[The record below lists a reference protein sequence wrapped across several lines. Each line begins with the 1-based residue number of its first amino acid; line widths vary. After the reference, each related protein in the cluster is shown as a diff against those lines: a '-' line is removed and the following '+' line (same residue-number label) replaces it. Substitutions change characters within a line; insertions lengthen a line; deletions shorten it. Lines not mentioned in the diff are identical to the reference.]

1 MRVVVDTSV
10 FVSSFFGGY
19 PRQVIDLW
27 KRGEITLCLS
37 RQIVDEYVRVL
48 QSLGL
53 EEEELEEI
61 LALFARGVHC
71 LFTSKTPSLR
81 IIGEDP
87 ADDKFFECAVALK
100 AEYIVSGDAA
110 VVRVE
115 DYMGIKVTRPR
126 EFVRRRN
133 EPHDPI

>member
-1 MRVVVDTSV
+1 MRVVVDTNV

-27 KRGEITLCLS
+27 RQGEMTLCLS
-37 RQIVDEYVRVL
+37 KEIVDEYIRVL
-48 QSLGL
+48 QRLGL

-61 LALFARGVHC
+61 LSLFARGFHC

-81 IIGEDP
+81 IIDEDP
-87 ADDKFFECAVALK
+87 ADDKLFECAVALK
-100 AEYIVSGDAA
+100 AEYIISGDAA

-115 DYMGIKVTRPR
+115 NYMGIKVIGPK
-126 EFVRRRN
+126 EFTQKLGS
-133 EPHDPI
+133 

>member
-1 MRVVVDTSV
+1 MRVVVDTNV

-37 RQIVDEYVRVL
+37 KEIVDEYVRVL
-48 QSLGL
+48 QRLGL

-61 LALFARGVHC
+61 LSLFAQGFHC
-71 LFTSKTPSLR
+71 LFTSRTPRLS
-81 IIGEDP
+81 IIEEDP
-87 ADDKFFECAVALK
+87 ADDKLFECAVALK
-100 AEYIVSGDAA
+100 AGHIISGDAA

-115 DYMGIKVTRPR
+115 DYMGIKVANPR
-126 EFVRRRN
+126 EFMRRVRSG
-133 EPHDPI
+133 